1 MPARRAITVTPVRTS
16 SERIE
21 PGGQRIEQPL
31 QPSQESAALTGRLRA
46 LHLPVACCALEAL
59 AATSALAALGVDL
72 VDDEPAE
79 ADLLVISGTV
89 THTMAPTIA
98 AVHARLRPGARVIAF
113 GVCATTGGPY
123 WDSYSVL
130 QGVDRVVPVDR
141 YVPGCPP
148 RPQALV
154 DAITSLIG
162 AQG

>member
-1 MPARRAITVTPVRTS
+1 MASVTTS
-16 SERIE
+16 SEPRE
-21 PGGQRIEQPL
+21 PQA
-31 QPSQESAALTGRLRA
+31 SARRLRA

-72 VDDEPAE
+72 VDDDPAQ
-79 ADLLVISGTV
+79 ADVLVISGTV
-89 THTMAPTIA
+89 THTMAPTIS
-98 AVHARLRPGARVIAF
+98 AVHARMRPDARVVAF

-130 QGVDRVVPVDR
+130 QGVDQIVPVDR

-154 DAITSLIG
+154 DAITSLLG
-162 AQG
+162 ETA

>member
-1 MPARRAITVTPVRTS
+1 MASVTTS
-16 SERIE
+16 SEPRE
-21 PGGQRIEQPL
+21 ARSPGDDPGPG
-31 QPSQESAALTGRLRA
+31 SRLRA

-72 VDDEPAE
+72 VDLVDDDPAQ

-89 THTMAPTIA
+89 THTMAPTVSAI
-98 AVHARLRPGARVIAF
+98 HARMRPDARVVAF

-130 QGVDRVVPVDR
+130 QGVDRIVPVDR

-154 DAITSLIG
+154 DAIASLLG
-162 AQG
+162 ETA